1 MRFAA
6 SKGNMPDL
14 TPPTLSSPRVGSN
27 AGSAAS
33 AVSTSNIFGALRA
46 KSPKYD
52 EIGNTAADVLTAEN
66 IAAME
71 AEAAMEVAGINAMGT
86 AARGKLTAD
95 YYDKMASAAKS
106 QGMRSMFGSIAGAG
120 LGLLTK
126 GLTGGLL

>member
-14 TPPTLSSPRVGSN
+14 TPPGLRSGTVGSN
-27 AGSAAS
+27 AGSAAG
-33 AVSTSNIFGALRA
+33 AVSTANIFGALRA

-66 IAAME
+66 IAAKE
-71 AEAAMEVAGINAMGT
+71 AEAALEVAGINAIGT
-86 AARGKLTAD
+86 AARGKLEAN
-95 YYDKMASAAKS
+95 YYDKMASEARA
-106 QGMRSMFGSIAGAG
+106 QGQRSMFGSIAGAG

-126 GLTGGLL
+126 GLTGGLV